1 MPTAILER
9 DDIQALVRS
18 GFGKLDGSRLL
29 LVRVRPGREAQARQ
43 CLGQAEV
50 LSVEAF
56 DEARRSGRR
65 VERVLQIAI
74 TAPGLAALGVPDE
87 VMAGFPADFLAG
99 VASDEGR
106 SKRRGD
112 VGENSPSRWKWGR

>member
-43 CLGQAEV
+43 WLGQAEV
-50 LSVEAF
+50 LSVAGF
-56 DEARRSGRR
+56 DE
-65 VERVLQIAI
+65 
-74 TAPGLAALGVPDE
+74 
-87 VMAGFPADFLAG
+87 
-99 VASDEGR
+99 
-106 SKRRGD
+106 
-112 VGENSPSRWKWGR
+112 